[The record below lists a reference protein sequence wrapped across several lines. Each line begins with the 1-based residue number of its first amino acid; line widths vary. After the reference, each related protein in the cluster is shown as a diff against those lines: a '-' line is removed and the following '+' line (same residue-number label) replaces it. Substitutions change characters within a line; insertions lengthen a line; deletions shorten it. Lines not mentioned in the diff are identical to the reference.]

1 MDDDGIQQLHHYPQ
15 RQRHRWRRRWGT
27 ASICANFRIFRRCLT
42 SGFSTVRYG
51 YRDAGMVTDIRQ
63 STDDT
68 DLWHAQVAG
77 SLGFYDVDIRI
88 HGSAV
93 MSAACTCPYGQ
104 KHSYCKHVGAVLLT
118 IADRQDER
126 QTDAALPN
134 DASEAVR
141 WYWNDQFPGANGWK
155 AVDVLDEQDWK
166 AVRRVLENAL
176 GLPDSQLHLVSLI
189 RANDSYTKRSST
201 SAQRGNQTN
210 ANMRLL
216 VPLFHPHRRC
226 TAASRLVHF
235 P

>member
-1 MDDDGIQQLHHYPQ
+1 MGNGQHTCKLQDFSSLFDQ
-15 RQRHRWRRRWGT
+15 RILDR
-27 ASICANFRIFRRCLT
+27 A
-42 SGFSTVRYG
+42 YG

-88 HGSAV
+88 HGGAV

-118 IADRQDER
+118 IADQQDGR
-126 QTDAALPN
+126 LTDAALPN
-134 DASEAVR
+134 DASEAIR

-155 AVDVLDEQDWK
+155 AVDALDEQDWK
-166 AVRRVLENAL
+166 AVRRVLETAL

-189 RANDSYTKRSST
+189 RANDSYTKRSAT